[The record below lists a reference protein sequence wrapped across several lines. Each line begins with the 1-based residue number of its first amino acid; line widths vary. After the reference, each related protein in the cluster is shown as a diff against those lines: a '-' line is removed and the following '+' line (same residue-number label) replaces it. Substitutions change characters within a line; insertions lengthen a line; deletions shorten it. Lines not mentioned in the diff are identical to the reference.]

1 MNISLHFCKFPLC
14 RWTPIFHFK
23 WAIDIFDIFPSTN
36 PSQLNKISVAYFW
49 LRGIAIGRDFLIG
62 GRPWDI
68 RGKVYLVI
76 VRLVPLS
83 KVVWRQVLICS
94 SFHDIVHSASTGVT
108 CVLIM
113 STVMLFEYVCVLLFL
128 LLAVGI
134 DSQSKWFFFFFLLC
148 TFKMNDIVYDTI
160 CSFSKHPVYS
170 KGEETAF
177 FPGKFKVEVGNFKN
191 FRKLTLFNNN
201 FWLTCN
207 IYVVTRKNTVLKV
220 V

>member
-134 DSQSKWFFFFFLLC
+134 DSQSKWFFLLYC
-148 TFKMNDIVYDTI
+148 VHLKWMILYIIPFVAFRSTRFIQRGKKLL
-160 CSFSKHPVYS
+160 FS
-170 KGEETAF
+170 
-177 FPGKFKVEVGNFKN
+177 PGN
-191 FRKLTLFNNN
+191 
-201 FWLTCN
+201 
-207 IYVVTRKNTVLKV
+207 LK
-220 V
+220 